1 VEDRAPFV
9 TPVKDRGI
17 AGLFS
22 DLAREAG
29 RLIQQEIALA
39 RAELVDRAAR
49 MSSGAALVAIGA
61 GLAFAALL
69 ALAAAAILAIA
80 LVLPAWAAALIV
92 GGVLLAAALAFILKG
107 RGDLAAKN
115 LVPKR
120 TIKTLRE
127 DAAWAREQMR

>member
-1 VEDRAPFV
+1 MEDRAPFV
-9 TPVKDRGI
+9 APVRDRGI

-39 RAELVDRAAR
+39 RAELVDRFAR
-49 MSSGAALVAIGA
+49 MGLGAALVAVGA

-69 ALAAAAILAIA
+69 ALAAAAILALA

-92 GGVLLAAALAFILKG
+92 GGVLLAAALAVILKG
-107 RGDLAAKN
+107 RSDLAAKN

-127 DAAWAREQMR
+127 DALWAKEQMR